1 MSINQPF
8 TVLKGH
14 PMNIEKI
21 AERFCSAPLPESVC
35 ADPCA
40 TKQGPGRSG
49 TNLLS
54 YIEAL
59 HVMKYVL
66 EEQPVDF
73 KDRLIQERNELE
85 DRLTKMK
92 AFFDTDTFLHSIP
105 QDHQVLLYSQ
115 SGLMQG
121 YLNTLNKRIDLIFNP
136 KQ

>member
-1 MSINQPF
+1 
-8 TVLKGH
+8 
-14 PMNIEKI
+14 MNIEKI
-21 AERFCSAPLPESVC
+21 AERFCAAPLPESVC

-40 TKQGPGRSG
+40 THPGPGRSG
-49 TNLLS
+49 TNLLT

-85 DRLTKMK
+85 DRLTKLK
-92 AFFDTDTFLHSIP
+92 AFFDTEIFLRYIP
-105 QDHQVLLYSQ
+105 QEHQVLLYSQ

-121 YLNTLNKRIDLIFNP
+121 YLNTLNKRIDLLFNP
-136 KQ
+136 KP